1 MIRVADTI
9 PNVRTM
15 HKVGVQ
21 NLWLETHELFANKK
35 ILLFGV
41 TGSFIVEYASSQM
54 RTYEFF
60 YEKFKDLGIDE
71 IWVTSTE
78 DTYIQ
83 RAWLNSEGIEQI
95 KALPDP
101 ALEWAS
107 SIGML
112 EDMTKEG
119 LGPNRSHRYAM
130 IIDNL
135 ICKVVHY
142 EDFTHNP
149 MTCFQVSDANSMMNY
164 LEKIQTNYERFNN
177 EARDTVT
184 AEGKIR

>member
-1 MIRVADTI
+1 MIRIADII
-9 PNVRTM
+9 PNIKSM
-15 HKVGVQ
+15 HKVGYATEWK
-21 NLWLETHELFANKK
+21 NTHDLFKDK
-35 ILLFGV
+35 RILLVGIP
-41 TGSFIVEYASSQM
+41 GSFIVEYASSQI

-60 YEKFKDLGIDE
+60 YEKFQELGIDE
-71 IWVTSTE
+71 IWMTSTE

-83 RAWLNSEGIEQI
+83 RAWLNSEGIEKIQ
-95 KALPDP
+95 ALPDP
-101 ALEWAS
+101 AFEWAEA
-107 SIGML
+107 IGMS

-119 LGPNRSHRYAM
+119 LSANRSHRYAM

-135 ICKVVHY
+135 ICKIVHY

-164 LEKIQTNYERFNN
+164 LEEIKTNYERFNN

-184 AEGKIR
+184 ADGKSK

>member
-41 TGSFIVEYASSQM
+41 PGSFIVEYASSQM